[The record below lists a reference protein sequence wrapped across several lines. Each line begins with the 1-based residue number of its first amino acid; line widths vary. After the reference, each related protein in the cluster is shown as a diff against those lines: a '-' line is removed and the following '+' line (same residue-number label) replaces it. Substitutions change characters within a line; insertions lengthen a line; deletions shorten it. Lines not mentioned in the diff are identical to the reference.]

1 MNRRYGNAQTIGS
14 NVYQNTYFMTKQLR
28 DGFLAVLADGT
39 IDSVTGAYGAILAC
53 ESIAKGMTAAEDAE
67 KELERQFVRA
77 AALLHE
83 RLYKGR
89 MPRMSVLAACF
100 AGDGMVY
107 RSVGEL
113 SLVNF
118 DGRHVAIMEEGAGQ
132 MEKRGRLTLLC
143 SPGIWQALSEIDVEK
158 LLSGGGHPY
167 KKAQNMIEAVNRRNL
182 KDQRSALAVIVT

>member
-53 ESIAKGMTAAEDAE
+53 ESIAKGMTAVEGAER
-67 KELERQFVRA
+67 ELERQFAHA
-77 AALLHE
+77 ASLLHE

-100 AGDGMVY
+100 AGESVVY

-118 DGRHVAIMEEGAGQ
+118 DGRHLTMMEGEAGQ

-158 LLSGGGHPY
+158 LLSGSGHPY

-182 KDQRSALAVIVT
+182 KDQRSALAVIVA

>member
-53 ESIAKGMTAAEDAE
+53 ESIARGMTAMEGAE
-67 KELERQFVRA
+67 KELERQFARA

-100 AGDGMVY
+100 AGDSLVY

-113 SLVNF
+113 SLADF
-118 DGRHVAIMEEGAGQ
+118 DGRHVTITEEGAGQ
-132 MEKRGRLTLLC
+132 IEKRGRLTMLC

-167 KKAQNMIEAVNRRNL
+167 KKAQHMIEAVNRRNL
-182 KDQRSALAVIVT
+182 KDQRSALAVIVA